1 MPLKF
6 NKLPF
11 AYFTAIALTRIK
23 ALAIFHHTKHNNG
36 VKVVEKDKVIS
47 GMLRDE
53 LKRCQEMLDSL
64 DKSVSELPKGSISER
79 KKCYKNKVYSYYYLK
94 YREGE
99 KVISKHVSNREV
111 QEILKKLAM
120 RKKYEKEMQSYEK
133 KIAYL
138 NKILRAG
145 KRRGHGNIA

>member
-1 MPLKF
+1 MLRACK
-6 NKLPF
+6 
-11 AYFTAIALTRIK
+11 IALTRIK
-23 ALAIFHHTKHNNG
+23 ALAIFHHTKHNKSM
-36 VKVVEKDKVIS
+36 KVVEKDKVIS

-53 LKRCQEMLDSL
+53 LKRCHEMLDSL
-64 DKSVSELPKGSISER
+64 EKSVSELPKGSISER
-79 KKCYKNKVYSYYYLK
+79 KKRYKVYSYYYLK

-145 KRRGHGNIA
+145 KRRGNGNIA

>member
-1 MPLKF
+1 
-6 NKLPF
+6 
-11 AYFTAIALTRIK
+11 
-23 ALAIFHHTKHNNG
+23 
-36 VKVVEKDKVIS
+36 
-47 GMLRDE
+47 MLRDE

-79 KKCYKNKVYSYYYLK
+79 KKRYKVYSYYYLK

-111 QEILKKLAM
+111 QEILKKLPM

>member
-1 MPLKF
+1 M
-6 NKLPF
+6 
-11 AYFTAIALTRIK
+11 
-23 ALAIFHHTKHNNG
+23 
-36 VKVVEKDKVIS
+36 KVVEKDKVIS

-53 LKRCQEMLDSL
+53 LKRCQEMLESL
-64 DKSVSELPKGSISER
+64 EKSISGLPKGAMSER
-79 KKCYKNKVYSYYYLK
+79 KKRYMNKVYSYYYLK

-99 KVISKHVSNREV
+99 KVISKHIPNREV
-111 QEILKKLAM
+111 QEILKKLAL

-145 KRRGHGNIA
+145 KRRRHGNIA